1 MRPRSSHSPRRLPV
15 ASWETRRGFQRRL
28 AYTKLDVMEQT
39 CHLSKVRPLVH
50 SAPRACGLTQAPRLQ
65 ADLLNVW
72 RIFHMYHLDA
82 RGTQRQQ
89 AEYLAGKQSVRLS
102 REQYESILG
111 LEQNRYRYP
120 RPTAHRLS
128 CRVGIFDPDAAQG

>member
-1 MRPRSSHSPRRLPV
+1 
-15 ASWETRRGFQRRL
+15 
-28 AYTKLDVMEQT
+28 
-39 CHLSKVRPLVH
+39 
-50 SAPRACGLTQAPRLQ
+50 
-65 ADLLNVW
+65 
-72 RIFHMYHLDA
+72 MYHLDA

-128 CRVGIFDPDAAQG
+128 GRVGIFYPDAAQG